1 MSRRGIVLLHD
12 TNVYERDF
20 GVYVLFQEL
29 AQRYPTFEFLHSHGL
44 GAIGVGADLP
54 GPVRNLFQA
63 SGDESSREVVRT
75 CYQRLG
81 QVVLEQ
87 FTRADLET
95 NLEAARQFAESER
108 TKAQEALAL
117 ADKQIEM
124 HAQRIQTL
132 ENLRLRRKNSAHKR
146 RSQSSVTT
154 FRHTASRFIRSS

>member
-20 GVYVLFQEL
+20 GVYFLFQEL
-29 AQRYPTFEFLHSHGL
+29 AERYPTFEFLHSHGL

-63 SGDESSREVVRT
+63 SGDESSRREWSGHATSDWGRSFWSSSRT
-75 CYQRLG
+75 
-81 QVVLEQ
+81 EP
-87 FTRADLET
+87 ET

-132 ENLRLRRKNSAHKR
+132 EESK
-146 RSQSSVTT
+146 VYT
-154 FRHTASRFIRSS
+154 